1 MYFCAE
7 VKSLLLLF
15 LASVSSCQQHLVRR
29 FATFRTLPG
38 FLLSTKFMFKQ
49 IRKFNQI
56 HCVKK
61 CLLDKKCLSLAYGNL
76 LCFLYSTDPRAL
88 LDEKQLI
95 KTNKSSMRMCIILKD
110 FEMPCFVGKIPAQF
124 HSDLEKC
131 GFEEKM
137 ADSNCIAWSDW
148 KLVSETFCDG
158 GANFIRWR
166 TRDRNCTQ
174 PLFGGRTWDCYERLE
189 KIPLLLD
196 HYTTTFDEAT
206 GFCNQQER
214 KKLFTGSL

>member
-15 LASVSSCQQHLVRR
+15 LASVSSCQQDLARR

-38 FLLSTKFMFKQ
+38 FLLSTQFMFKP
-49 IRKFNQI
+49 IKKINQI

-76 LCFLYSTDPRAL
+76 VCFLYSTDPRAL

-95 KTNKSSMRMCIILKD
+95 KTNKSSMRMYFISTD
-110 FEMPCFVGKIPAQF
+110 FEMPCFVGKIPAQL

-137 ADSNCIAWSDW
+137 ADSNCIAWSD
-148 KLVSETFCDG
+148 
-158 GANFIRWR
+158 
-166 TRDRNCTQ
+166 
-174 PLFGGRTWDCYERLE
+174 
-189 KIPLLLD
+189 
-196 HYTTTFDEAT
+196 
-206 GFCNQQER
+206 
-214 KKLFTGSL
+214 